1 MKPSRD
7 PENKNENVVET
18 MKTAKPSAC
27 QDVPDAEMS
36 ELSLGE
42 EHDFSLCDLCGLSV
56 GQYYRYILYVID
68 EEVYVE
74 GIVVSNDG
82 VSAIIKVTDRYA
94 ECFFEILHYNE
105 VRTFFPDFQDDK
117 ADGRTEYFCLDV
129 ETELNLFSR
138 DPDSDTIMMLQFDEG
153 NNDYSYVPADPFE
166 FRARR
171 AVKRDLIPYFKNKE
185 E

>member
-7 PENKNENVVET
+7 PENKNENVLET
-18 MKTAKPSAC
+18 MKTAKSSAC
-27 QDVPDAEMS
+27 QEFPDAEMS

-42 EHDFSLCDLCGLSV
+42 EHEFSLDDLCGLSV
-56 GQYYRYILYVID
+56 GQYYRYKLYVIN

-74 GIVVSNDG
+74 GVVVSNDG

-105 VRTFFPDFQDDK
+105 VQTFFPDFQDDK
-117 ADGRTEYFCLDV
+117 ADRRTEYLCLDV

-138 DPDSDTIMMLQFDEG
+138 DPNSNTIMMLQFDDE
-153 NNDYSYVPADPFE
+153 NNDYSYVPAKPLVFIAG
-166 FRARR
+166 RL
-171 AVKRDLIPYFKNKE
+171 KKKLIAGIKK
-185 E
+185 